1 MQETH
6 EMQLWSLGW
15 KDAWRRAWQATP
27 VFLPGKFLGQRS
39 LAGYRPWGCKEPNM
53 TEHTLTH
60 THAQVETSH
69 LVWRLGYHA
78 WSTKACVENLP
89 KGGVS
94 MDFEKKKKSMELL
107 HAFKKYKNKKKTL
120 LNRENLTYRG
130 LNCDIRWNHARNIVF
145 LQHKAK
151 GRWWGMKIMGWN
163 EGFVLW
169 VMKLLKDFKVGMMIW
184 FPSRIVSIP
193 VDVITRPICPVDR
206 PWGKKKKKLHRG

>member
-1 MQETH
+1 MPGAQRH
-6 EMQLWSLGW
+6 VWKISL
-15 KDAWRRAWQATP
+15 
-27 VFLPGKFLGQRS
+27 
-39 LAGYRPWGCKEPNM
+39 KE
-53 TEHTLTH
+53 EFQWIL
-60 THAQVETSH
+60 
-69 LVWRLGYHA
+69 
-78 WSTKACVENLP
+78 
-89 KGGVS
+89 
-94 MDFEKKKKSMELL
+94 KKKKKVWNYCMHLR
-107 HAFKKYKNKKKTL
+107 NIRIKKKTL

-206 PWGKKKKKLHRG
+206 PWGKKKKKTPQRVSNALAKVPV